1 VTWRSYEFFLPTYKA
16 LRRWK
21 NGCGRN
27 RICHCFPGYL
37 FIPIAVLSV
46 NVIARSIAVD
56 LCDLEPVLVR
66 RSVAGSPDNEKAVP
80 GSEFLEEHRGI
91 QTLSG
96 N

>member
-1 VTWRSYEFFLPTYKA
+1 LEERLRKEPDLP
-16 LRRWK
+16 L
-21 NGCGRN
+21 
-27 RICHCFPGYL
+27 FPGYL

-46 NVIARSIAVD
+46 NVMARSIAVELD
-56 LCDLEPVLVR
+56 LCDLEPVLAR

-91 QTLSG
+91 QTRSG